1 MSKINPNFAYDMY
14 KFIHKPIRE
23 ADRLQGRL
31 FLERFLQ
38 GPQYIFEDT
47 QEKILTL
54 RHINNPATTRED
66 LLFFLKDHVGF
77 TVELSN
83 ITNGIS
89 TNDLRKLISLAV
101 ALWKQ
106 KGTDPGYANIIRLF
120 TGKTA
125 RIFNYFDF
133 RMVVGEKAFGEEQ
146 LGEDSWLI
154 SVPGVEY
161 TEDNINNV
169 VALFTFNN
177 DSLVSGVKD
186 RSIKRN
192 DGQVIPFVNFY
203 ITPNS
208 GFPQGSTKYAA
219 FQGGVISIPT
229 SGDYDLSSDFTFE
242 CFLRIRETFTSKHVI
257 AKKDIDGKGFVLKVD
272 TDANEITYEL
282 NDGVSV
288 ITETLSTSLD
298 LNSNMNFHVAVVVDR
313 TNDKAKMFVN
323 GSEAT
328 PGVALTGFGDIT
340 NSGKLF
346 LGGESIG
353 GDRYIGDMDNFRLA
367 LNAVY
372 DVDSSS
378 IAPPL
383 VGFIEYQPEL
393 LDEFQTDIRVVDEGD
408 LDKELILRII
418 NLMRPVSER
427 VNVIFI
433 RFFDDFIDG
442 VGQFISLSGSID
454 VNTQQQM
461 VMQPN
466 TFAVTS
472 VLNDEEFQ
480 DIVLQIKMN
489 GTSETGGI
497 HSTLFFVQ
505 DVNNYY
511 EFRIDTVNRKSGLYK
526 VVAGVETQIGADL
539 NFDIV
544 PAASYIF
551 TVSTS
556 YDALTG
562 NTLIKTY
569 IDSNRQ
575 HEVIDSSFEKG
586 KFGIKTDATTEAIV
600 DEIEMLQLP
609 VDVRKVTPNFD
620 L

>member
-1 MSKINPNFAYDMY
+1 MSKINPAFAHDMY
-14 KFIHKPIRE
+14 KFLHKPIRE
-23 ADRLQGRL
+23 ADRLQGAL

-66 LLFFLKDHVGF
+66 LLFYLKDHVGF
-77 TVELSN
+77 TIELSN

-89 TNDLRKLISLAV
+89 TNDLRKLISLGV

-106 KGTDPGYANIIRLF
+106 KGTEPGYANIIRLF

-133 RMVVGEKAFGEEQ
+133 RLIVGEKAFGEEQ

-154 SVPGVEY
+154 SVPGIEY

-169 VALFTFNN
+169 VALFTFNK
-177 DSLVSGVKD
+177 DSLVSGSLD
-186 RSIKRN
+186 RSSQRN
-192 DGQVIPFVNFY
+192 NGQVIPFVNFY

-208 GFPQGSTKYAA
+208 GFAQGSKQYAA
-219 FQGGVISIPT
+219 FQGGVIVIPT
-229 SGDYDLSSDFTFE
+229 SGAYNLSGDFTFE
-242 CFLRIRETFTSKHVI
+242 CFLRIRETFTGRNVI
-257 AKKDIDGKGFVLKVD
+257 TKKDISGKGFSLIVD

-282 NDGVSV
+282 NDGTNVV
-288 ITETLSTSLD
+288 TETLSASLD
-298 LNSNMNFHVAVVVDR
+298 LNSNVNFHVAVVVDR
-313 TNDKAKMFVN
+313 AENKSKMFVN
-323 GSEAT
+323 GNEVT
-328 PGVALTGFGDIT
+328 TGASLASLGDIT
-340 NSGKLF
+340 NSGKIF
-346 LGGESIG
+346 LGGESIDG
-353 GDRYIGDMDNFRLA
+353 NRYLGDMDNFRLA

-372 DVDSSS
+372 DVNASS

-383 VGFIEYQPEL
+383 VGFIEFQPEL

-408 LDKELILRII
+408 LDKSLILRII

-442 VGQFISLSGSID
+442 VGQFISLTGSID
-454 VNTQQQM
+454 VNTEQQM

-466 TFAVTS
+466 TVAITS
-472 VLNDEEFQ
+472 VLGDEDFK
-480 DIVLQIKMN
+480 DIVLQVKMN
-489 GTSETGGI
+489 GTSETGDV
-497 HSTLFFVQ
+497 HSLLFFVQ
-505 DVNNYY
+505 DINNYY
-511 EFRIDTVNRKSGLYK
+511 EFRVDTVNRKTGLYK
-526 VVAGVETQIGADL
+526 VVAGVETQIGADI

-551 TVSTS
+551 SLSTS
-556 YDALTG
+556 YDGLTG

-569 IDSNRQ
+569 VDSNRQ
-575 HEVIDSSFEKG
+575 HSVTDSSFEKG
-586 KFGIKTDATTEAIV
+586 KFGMKTGASTEAIV
-600 DEIEMLQLP
+600 EEIEMLQLP
-609 VDVRKVTPNFD
+609 VDVRQVRPNFD